1 VRLDALGKAAFV
13 SAVTGHDPS
22 SRAADEL
29 VQARLDHATIV
40 R

>member
-1 VRLDALGKAAFV
+1 VRLDALEKVAFV
-13 SAVTGHDPS
+13 SAITGHDPS
-22 SRAADEL
+22 ARAADEL